1 MATKRVAKKLMT
13 TPFDDA
19 APTGAVL
26 MVNMA
31 DPQVNT
37 VKVFLEAIKNRQ
49 IPYFVV
55 GNKIDL
61 WNCDFAA
68 WEVGKHANQTPAWE
82 KIEAALGEKLL
93 PVALKFDIGVAALR
107 EAFSLFAPGS
117 RVVILGVFNS
127 GKSTLI
133 KALTGRDVA
142 TGDIPGTTTE
152 FTEYSDWHMG
162 MTLIDTVGQVID
174 VSKPMMVS
182 VDLSGCTT
190 VEEKVAR
197 VLQREADAILATR
210 ETVIPKLAEAVRFLQ
225 RRVQAGG
232 KIIVTGA
239 GASALVAMEIAGM
252 GLETGLPIYSI
263 TNNYASAHP
272 VSFAK
277 GTGEESG
284 RLAWYI
290 VQLLAR
296 KDVLIGVSASGG
308 TGFVY
313 EAMRLA
319 RLWGAATVAITENS
333 DTPVGHNSDICIKSC
348 AKPEG
353 PSSGP
358 IQVAHLSIGH
368 ALILALADER
378 GVTADQ
384 AIGFMMPEKV
394 ATKKMGIK

>member
-1 MATKRVAKKLMT
+1 MTTRRVEKKLMT
-13 TPFDDA
+13 PFDDVN
-19 APTGAVL
+19 PTGAIL
-26 MVNMA
+26 MINMA

-37 VKVFLEAIKNRQ
+37 VKVFLEAVQDKQ
-49 IPYFVV
+49 IPYLVV
-55 GNKIDL
+55 GNKLDL
-61 WNCDFAA
+61 WECEHDA
-68 WEVGKHANQTPAWE
+68 WEVGKHAWQTPAWE
-82 KIEAALGEKLL
+82 KIEATLGEQLI
-93 PVALKFDIGVAALR
+93 PTSLKFDIGVAALQEMIKR
-107 EAFSLFAPGS
+107 KFPSGS

-127 GKSTLI
+127 GKSSLI
-133 KALTGRDVA
+133 QVLTGRDIA

-152 FTEYSDWHMG
+152 FTEYSDWYTG
-162 MTLIDTVGQVID
+162 IILIDTVGQVID
-174 VSKPMMVS
+174 VNKPMMVS

-190 VEEKVAR
+190 IEEKVAR
-197 VLQREADAILATR
+197 VLRREADAILATR
-210 ETVIPKLAEAVRFLQ
+210 ETVVPVLAEAVRFLQ
-225 RRVQAGG
+225 GQLNAGG
-232 KIIVTGA
+232 KIVVTGA

-252 GLETGLPIYSI
+252 GLETGLPIVSF
-263 TNNYASAHP
+263 TNNLADSHP

-277 GTGEESG
+277 GLGEESG
-284 RLAWYI
+284 RLAQYI
-290 VQLLAR
+290 VQFMTR

-319 RLWGAATVAITENS
+319 RQRGAATIAITENS
-333 DTPVGHNSDICIKSC
+333 DTPVGHHADIVLKSD

-394 ATKKMGIK
+394 VTKKMGIK

>member
-1 MATKRVAKKLMT
+1 MIKR
-13 TPFDDA
+13 
-19 APTGAVL
+19 
-26 MVNMA
+26 
-31 DPQVNT
+31 
-37 VKVFLEAIKNRQ
+37 
-49 IPYFVV
+49 
-55 GNKIDL
+55 
-61 WNCDFAA
+61 
-68 WEVGKHANQTPAWE
+68 
-82 KIEAALGEKLL
+82 
-93 PVALKFDIGVAALR
+93 KFP
-107 EAFSLFAPGS
+107 SGS

-127 GKSTLI
+127 GKSSLI
-133 KALTGRDVA
+133 QVLTGRDIA

-152 FTEYSDWHMG
+152 FTEYSDWYTG
-162 MTLIDTVGQVID
+162 IILIDTVGQVID
-174 VSKPMMVS
+174 VNKPMMVS

-190 VEEKVAR
+190 IEEKVAR
-197 VLQREADAILATR
+197 VLRREADAILATR
-210 ETVIPKLAEAVRFLQ
+210 ETVVPVLAEAVRFLQ
-225 RRVQAGG
+225 GQLNAGG
-232 KIIVTGA
+232 KIVVTGA

-252 GLETGLPIYSI
+252 GLETGLPIVSF
-263 TNNYASAHP
+263 TNNLADSHP

-277 GTGEESG
+277 GLGEESG
-284 RLAWYI
+284 RLAQYI
-290 VQLLAR
+290 VQFMTR

-319 RLWGAATVAITENS
+319 RQRGAATIAITENS
-333 DTPVGHNSDICIKSC
+333 DTPVGHHADIVLKSD

-394 ATKKMGIK
+394 VTKKMGIK

>member
-1 MATKRVAKKLMT
+1 MTTRRVAKKLMT

-19 APTGAVL
+19 APTGAIL
-26 MVNMA
+26 MINMA

-37 VKVFLEAIKNRQ
+37 AKVFLEAILAKQ
-49 IPYFVV
+49 IPYFVI

-61 WNCDFAA
+61 WECDHTS
-68 WEVGKHANQTPAWE
+68 WEVGKSAWQTPAWE
-82 KIEAALGEKLL
+82 KIEATLGEKLL
-93 PVALKFDIGVAALR
+93 PVTLKFDIGVVALR
-107 EAFSLFAPGS
+107 EALTLFAPGS
-117 RVVILGVFNS
+117 RVAILGVFNS

-133 KALTGRDVA
+133 KVLTGQNVA
-142 TGDIPGTTTE
+142 TGDVPGTTTE
-152 FTEYSDWHMG
+152 FTEYFYHG
-162 MTLIDTVGQVID
+162 ITLIDTVGQVID
-174 VSKPMMVS
+174 VNKPMMVS
-182 VDLSGCTT
+182 VDLSGCST

-197 VLQREADAILATR
+197 VLRREADAILATR
-210 ETVIPKLAEAVRFLQ
+210 ETVVPTLAEAVRFLQ
-225 RRVQAGG
+225 RRVRAGG

-239 GASALVAMEIAGM
+239 GASGLVAMEIAGM
-252 GLETGLPIYSI
+252 GLETGLPIYVV

-284 RLAWYI
+284 RLARYI
-290 VQLLAR
+290 TGLLTK

-319 RLWGAATVAITENS
+319 RLRGAATIAITENS
-333 DTPVGHNSDICIKSC
+333 DTPVGHHADITIRSS

-378 GVTADQ
+378 GITAEQ
-384 AIGFMMPEKV
+384 AIGYMLPEHIE
-394 ATKKMGIK
+394 TKKMGIK